1 MEDCNKYN
9 SVANEVNIME
19 IKKVLAILIIFILVI
34 LLVGNTVQAF
44 SVNDLTGTES
54 DAQEIKTVGNKVI
67 QVISVVGSIL
77 SVIVIIVLGIK
88 YMVGSVEER
97 AEHKKTM
104 IPYII
109 GAVLL
114 FAASSVV
121 GIIANIVQN
130 MNM

>member
-44 SVNDLTGTES
+44 SVNHLTGTES

-88 YMVGSVEER
+88 YMVGSVEEK
-97 AEHKKTM
+97 AEYKRTM
-104 IPYII
+104 IPFLI
-109 GAVLL
+109 GAIFI
-114 FAASSVV
+114 FAASSIA
-121 GIIANIVQN
+121 GIIYQVAIKI
-130 MNM
+130 

>member
-88 YMVGSVEER
+88 YMVGSVEEK
-97 AEHKKTM
+97 AEYKKLVY
-104 IPYII
+104 PYLI
-109 GAVLL
+109 GCVAVYGSFGIWKL
-114 FAASSVV
+114 VV
-121 GIIANIVQN
+121 EILKIV
-130 MNM
+130 

>member
-1 MEDCNKYN
+1 
-9 SVANEVNIME
+9 ME

-88 YMVGSVEER
+88 YMVGSVEEK
-97 AEHKKTM
+97 AEYKRTM
-104 IPYII
+104 IPFLI
-109 GAVLL
+109 GAIFI
-114 FAASSVV
+114 FAASSIA
-121 GIIANIVQN
+121 GIIYQVAIKI
-130 MNM
+130 

>member
-67 QVISVVGSIL
+67 QVISV
-77 SVIVIIVLGIK
+77 GIK
-88 YMVGSVEER
+88 YMVGSVEEK
-97 AEHKKTM
+97 AEYKRTM
-104 IPYII
+104 IPFLI
-109 GAVLL
+109 GAIFI
-114 FAASSVV
+114 FAASSIA
-121 GIIANIVQN
+121 GIIYQVAIKI
-130 MNM
+130 

>member
-88 YMVGSVEER
+88 YMVGSVEEK
-97 AEHKKTM
+97 AEYKRTM
-104 IPYII
+104 IPFLI
-109 GAVLL
+109 GAIFI
-114 FAASSVV
+114 FAASSIA
-121 GIIANIVQN
+121 GIIYQVAIKI
-130 MNM
+130 

>member
-77 SVIVIIVLGIK
+77 SVIVIIFLGIK
-88 YMVGSVEER
+88 YMVGSVEEK
-97 AEHKKTM
+97 AEYKRTM
-104 IPYII
+104 IPFLI
-109 GAVLL
+109 GAIFI
-114 FAASSVV
+114 FAASSIA
-121 GIIANIVQN
+121 GIIYQVAIKI
-130 MNM
+130 

>member
-88 YMVGSVEER
+88 YMVGSVEEK
-97 AEHKKTM
+97 AEYKRTM
-104 IPYII
+104 IPFLI
-109 GAVLL
+109 GAIII
-114 FAASSVV
+114 FAASSIA
-121 GIIANIVQN
+121 GIIYQVAIKI
-130 MNM
+130 

>member
-9 SVANEVNIME
+9 SIANEVNIME

-88 YMVGSVEER
+88 YMVGSVEEK
-97 AEHKKTM
+97 AEYKRTM
-104 IPYII
+104 IPFLI
-109 GAVLL
+109 GAIFI
-114 FAASSVV
+114 FAASSIA
-121 GIIANIVQN
+121 GIIYQVAIKI
-130 MNM
+130 